1 MATVAAMVQNGSL
14 PIDTRA
20 VEDAHE
26 YAMATQA
33 VALQLE
39 HMQAIH
45 DWMATLPWWRRREFR
60 VYQCDSSPT
69 SRLIT
74 LSRRLRWKVQENL
87 GRDCFVYTSDS
98 IKGLQVISKIPV
110 ALIDERLAAFV
121 REYRLEQYVI
131 TPQDA

>member
-1 MATVAAMVQNGSL
+1 MANVAAMVQNGSL
-14 PIDTRA
+14 PIDA
-20 VEDAHE
+20 KVVEEACK
-26 YAMATQA
+26 YATAKQA
-33 VALQLE
+33 VTPQLE
-39 HMQAIH
+39 RMQAIH

-87 GRDCFVYTSDS
+87 GRDCFVYTADS
-98 IKGLQVISKIPV
+98 IKGLRVISEIPA

-121 REYRLEQYVI
+121 RKYKLERYVI
-131 TPQDA
+131 MPQDA